1 MSIRMSRYVAITS
14 GVGAGTTVNQ
24 RALIGRLFTTNPL
37 VPPQTVLEFTD
48 LASVGAYFGTTAE
61 EYLRASLYFGWVS
74 KSIKKAKKIS
84 FYRWMQTAATP
95 QIFGSTSVAPSLA
108 QLTALTAA
116 TLTISL
122 DGVANNATAINLSGA
137 ANLAAVATIIQTAI
151 RASGGANW
159 SAATC
164 TFNATLNEFVIG
176 SGSGTALSVA
186 AGTLASYIGMDAPNK
201 PILSNGGAAESL
213 TTCMTNSANL
223 STNFGSFLFLPALS
237 VAQQTELAI
246 WNNAQNIMYQQ
257 MVRCMTTEAAAYNAA
272 LANYSGVCLTLYSAA
287 LTTEYPEMVPMIQTA
302 ATDYNAI
309 NGTSNYM
316 FQQFPLTP
324 LVTTDTDANTYD
336 ALSVNY
342 MGQTQTA
349 GQYLSFYQR
358 GKMLGPSTAPLDMH
372 TYANEMWFK
381 DAMQS
386 SFMTLMLSM
395 PKVSVNKAGRSLLIA
410 QAMSVIAQALNNGTI
425 SPNKPLTQTQQSYIT
440 TVTGDETAYR
450 QVGGIGYWLDVQFQ
464 QFTTPSNT
472 TEWQAVYTC
481 IYAKDDVVRAVSGTH
496 ILI

>member
-1 MSIRMSRYVAITS
+1 MSIPLSRYVAITS

-37 VPPQTVLEFTD
+37 VPPQTVLEFSD
-48 LASVGAYFGTTAE
+48 LASVGTYFGTTSE

-84 FYRWMQTAATP
+84 FYRWLQAAATP
-95 QIFGSTSVAPSLA
+95 QIFGSTSVVPALA
-108 QLTALTAA
+108 QLNALTTA

-137 ANLAAVATIIQTAI
+137 ASLAAVATLIQAAI
-151 RASGGANW
+151 RTSGGANW
-159 SAATC
+159 ASATC
-164 TFNATLNEFVIG
+164 TYNTSLNVFVIG
-176 SGSGTALSVA
+176 TSTGTALSNA
-186 AGTLASYIGMDAPNK
+186 TGTLAAYIGMDAASR
-201 PILSNGGAAESL
+201 PILSSGGAAETL
-213 TTCMTNSANL
+213 TACMANTANI

-237 VAQQTELAI
+237 VAQHTELAV

-257 MVRCMTTEAAAYNAA
+257 MVRCMTSEAVAYNTA

-287 LTTEYPEMVPMIQTA
+287 LTTEYPEMIPMIQTA
-302 ATDYNAI
+302 ATDYNAV

-324 LVTTDTDANTYD
+324 LVTTNTDANTYD
-336 ALSVNY
+336 ALSINY

-358 GKMLGPSTAPLDMH
+358 GKMLGLSTAPLDMN

-386 SFMTLMLSM
+386 SLMTLMLSM
-395 PKVSVNKAGRSLLIA
+395 PKVSVNKAGRSQLIA
-410 QAMSVIAQALNNGTI
+410 QAMDVIAKALRNGTI

-440 TVTGDETAYR
+440 TVTGDEAAYR

-464 QFTTPSNT
+464 QYTSPSNT

-481 IYAKDDVVRAVSGTH
+481 VYAKDDVVRSVSGTH